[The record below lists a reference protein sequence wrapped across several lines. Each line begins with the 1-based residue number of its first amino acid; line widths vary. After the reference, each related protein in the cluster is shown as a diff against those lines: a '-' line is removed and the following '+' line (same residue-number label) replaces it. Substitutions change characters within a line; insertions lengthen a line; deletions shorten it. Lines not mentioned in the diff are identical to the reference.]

1 MTEIEK
7 FEPCFK
13 AVEFRKQYDTF
24 KEAWEACPR
33 GDWMLWIAEK
43 LELDKRLLVL
53 TSAHCAN
60 TVRHL
65 MEDERSTRCVDVC
78 IAYGEGKATE
88 EELTT
93 ARDAARDAASA
104 AARDAAWDAA
114 GDDAAWAAARAAA
127 WAAAGAAAWDAARAT
142 NEIQGAAVM
151 RDRGQPFFFLPMFGF
166 ATPEEIV

>member
-33 GDWMLWIAEK
+33 GDWMLWIAGK

-93 ARDAARDAASA
+93 ASAAEWTAWAARDAASA
-104 AARDAAWDAA
+104 AARDANQKQTADIC
-114 GDDAAWAAARAAA
+114 RKYL
-127 WAAAGAAAWDAARAT
+127 T
-142 NEIQGAAVM
+142 EAVM
-151 RDRGQPFFFLPMFGF
+151 QKID
-166 ATPEEIV
+166 TN